1 MVHKLFDYSFHAH
14 SYFEHTLKQNKFT
27 CNGIQYKSLPKI
39 GKGIIMAT
47 LAYGTDSQRF
57 TGMKDEDVVNE
68 LVRDVAMFFNKTKE
82 YIKDKLDDHVIKRWG
97 TDPYQLGGF
106 AFLHAHQVQLMEAD
120 FLGNKT
126 QEEKLKAKYVIQGKS
141 LGFWHFFVTR
151 HNGQQSYL
159 TNKTML
165 L

>member
-1 MVHKLFDYSFHAH
+1 
-14 SYFEHTLKQNKFT
+14 
-27 CNGIQYKSLPKI
+27 
-39 GKGIIMAT
+39 MAT

-57 TGMKDEDVVNE
+57 TGMKDEDVVDE

-82 YIKDKLDDHVIKRWG
+82 FIKDKLDDHVIKRWG

-126 QEEKLKAKYVIQGKS
+126 QDENLKAK
-141 LGFWHFFVTR
+141 
-151 HNGQQSYL
+151 
-159 TNKTML
+159 
-165 L
+165 

>member
-14 SYFEHTLKQNKFT
+14 SYFEHTLKQNKFS

-57 TGMKDEDVVNE
+57 TGMKDEDVVSE

-106 AFLHAHQVQLMEAD
+106 AFIHAHQVQLMEAD
-120 FLGNKT
+120 FLVM
-126 QEEKLKAKYVIQGKS
+126 KLKMRNSKQNNSRKE
-141 LGFWHFFVTR
+141 LKRFWHFFVTR

-159 TNKTML
+159 TNKTMRC
-165 L
+165 